1 VFTAGL
7 GISLQ
12 RGGGGRIPGK
22 EGESLSNPT
31 LVTDPERGVTVAL
44 VTDPE
49 TDIAV
54 ALMIGP
60 ETDVAVGLVT
70 GPEGDVTVGL
80 VTDPETDVAVGL
92 VTDPEK
98 DVAVGLMTG
107 QEGDVVVALVTGGYG
122 ADHRRGVGPHQE
134 ITPGRGAEGIWN
146 GPAKGEIDQGP
157 EMEELGRDPETGG
170 EGPNASISWSPIFA
184 LLHLLHV
191 HYDYSLS
198 MIVVLLL

>member
-12 RGGGGRIPGK
+12 REGGGRIPGK
-22 EGESLSNPT
+22 EGESPSSHT
-31 LVTDPERGVTVAL
+31 LATDPERGV
-44 VTDPE
+44 
-49 TDIAV
+49 AV
-54 ALMIGP
+54 A
-60 ETDVAVGLVT
+60 
-70 GPEGDVTVGL
+70 L

-92 VTDPEK
+92 VTDPETDVTVGLVTDPEK
-98 DVAVGLMTG
+98 DIAVGLMTG
-107 QEGDVVVALVTGGYG
+107 QEGDVAVALVTGGYG

-170 EGPNASISWSPIFA
+170 EGPNANISWSSYIY
-184 LLHLLHV
+184 LTTTVTCTLTIL
-191 HYDYSLS
+191 SL
-198 MIVVLLL
+198 